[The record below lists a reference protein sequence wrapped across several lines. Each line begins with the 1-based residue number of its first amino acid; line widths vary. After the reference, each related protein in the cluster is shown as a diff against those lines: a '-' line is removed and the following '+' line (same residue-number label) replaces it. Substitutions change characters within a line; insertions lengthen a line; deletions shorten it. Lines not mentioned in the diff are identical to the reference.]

1 MRSSSVAG
9 AGNCGGNR
17 RFALAQ
23 NSPSQELNL
32 SNLRETEKA
41 HRELRAFHDF
51 ADRSALLIDPELV
64 EKRDPPEPDIL
75 CRHLLE
81 GWTAFELADLCDANI
96 ASRLNRTDGPVVEV
110 FMTSDPSLA
119 IVQKKLSKEYRSAH
133 PVELLVYS
141 TGRIITPD
149 DVIVPTIRPYVESH
163 PETVQARVVQRR
175 LGSSGLRTSACPVSS
190 QARLDEIAAKG
201 AC

>member
-1 MRSSSVAG
+1 
-9 AGNCGGNR
+9 
-17 RFALAQ
+17 
-23 NSPSQELNL
+23 L

-51 ADRSALLIDPELV
+51 VDRSALLIDPESV

-119 IVQKKLSKEYRSAH
+119 IVHKKALKRI
-133 PVELLVYS
+133 PVGASSRTASLVYS

-163 PETVQARVVQRR
+163 PERFRRVWFSGDSVHLVYGPPRAQQVHKLALTKTGRR
-175 LGSSGLRTSACPVSS
+175 SLAGSLSCMPEPSWPSPPISPSPRPRSS
-190 QARLDEIAAKG
+190 F
-201 AC
+201 